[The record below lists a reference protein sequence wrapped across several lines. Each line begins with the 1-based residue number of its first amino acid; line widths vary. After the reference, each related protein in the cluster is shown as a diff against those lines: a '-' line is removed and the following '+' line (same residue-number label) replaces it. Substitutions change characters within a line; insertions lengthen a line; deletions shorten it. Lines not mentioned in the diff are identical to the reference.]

1 MQIGPD
7 APQKVAIPPAMTD
20 IASMVL
26 SPEQLARSA
35 SRIDRLRRRLEDSG
49 LSAMI
54 INHEIDI
61 WYLTGFV
68 GHDATLIVSPHAAS
82 ILCDARYEEYL
93 NPWKQGGVHD
103 VRIGPRQD
111 VHRMILAVVESAGI
125 DRMAFQAEHMTVGRL
140 SQLQRGFPGVQFVET
155 TGHLL
160 ALRMIKDPHEV
171 SIIEQCIDIQQRA
184 LTSML
189 DRVQRGMTELEFTA
203 GLEYEMRMLG
213 ATGAGFDPIVASG
226 PNSSVIHHMPCDR
239 RIDDGPLLIDWGAR
253 LDGYCSDMTRTFS
266 IGAPDTLQSELYD
279 IVLEAQLAAIEACR
293 PGADCAE
300 VDAVARNVIA
310 RHGYGDQF
318 PHGLGH
324 GLGMEVHESPNF
336 SVKQA
341 GVVLEPGMV
350 MTVEPG
356 IYLPGVGG
364 VRIEDDVLIT
374 EDGHRVLSNMD
385 KSPASVP
392 LECRA

>member
-1 MQIGPD
+1 
-7 APQKVAIPPAMTD
+7 MTD
-20 IASMVL
+20 IASMEL
-26 SPEQLARSA
+26 SADQLARSA
-35 SRIDRLRRRLEDSG
+35 GRIDRLRARLVDAG
-49 LSAMI
+49 VSAMI
-54 INHEIDI
+54 IDHEIDI

-68 GHDATLIVSPHAAS
+68 GHDATLIIGPDTAA

-93 NPWKQGGVHD
+93 NPWKHGGVHE

-111 VHRMILAVVESAGI
+111 AHRMIRSVAEAGGI
-125 DRMAFQAEHMTVGRL
+125 DRLAFQSEHMTVGRL
-140 SQLQRGFPGVQFVET
+140 KALQDGVPEVEFIET

-160 ALRMIKDPHEV
+160 ALRMLKDAHEV
-171 SIIEQCIDIQQRA
+171 AIIEQCIDIQQRA
-184 LTSML
+184 LETML
-189 DRVQRGMTELEFTA
+189 GRMRLGMTELEFTA

-239 RIDDGPLLIDWGAR
+239 RIGEGPLLIDWGAR
-253 LDGYCSDMTRTFS
+253 LDGYCSDLTRTFS
-266 IGAPDTLQSELYD
+266 VGVPDALHAELYD
-279 IVLEAQLAAIEACR
+279 IVLAAQLAAIEACR
-293 PGADCAE
+293 PGADCAA
-300 VDAVARNVIA
+300 VDAVAREVIA
-310 RHGYGDQF
+310 GHGYGDQF

-324 GLGMEVHESPNF
+324 GLGMEVHESPGF

-341 GVVLEPGMV
+341 GVRLEPGMV

-374 EDGHRVLSNMD
+374 EDGHRVLSTMD

-392 LECRA
+392 LDGRA